1 MSRVAVSVFVPA
13 PIGAVWADVARVE
26 DHVEWMADAR
36 RIDFLGDRRSGVG
49 TRIAVET
56 RFGPLRTTDVMEFT
70 EWSEPVAMAVSHQG
84 MFTGTGRFEL
94 VAEADGTRF
103 SWTEDVRFPWYLGGP
118 LGAAVARPVL
128 RWVWRRNLDRF
139 SARFSGP

>member
-1 MSRVAVSVFVPA
+1 MSRVAVSVHVPG
-13 PIGAVWADVARVE
+13 PIEAVWAEVARVE

-36 RIDFLGDRRSGVG
+36 RIDFLGERRRGVG

-56 RFGPLRTTDVMEFT
+56 RFGPLRTTDVME
-70 EWSEPVAMAVSHQG
+70 G

-94 VAEADGTRF
+94 VSEEGGTRF

-118 LGAAVARPVL
+118 IGAAVARPVL

-139 SARFSGP
+139 AARFSGP